1 MNPKDIV
8 NLLKSA
14 EKLKHL
20 QRTGWATEGVETVT
34 KESIAAH
41 SWGTSFISLVISK
54 FLIDKGNEIDLG
66 RVLTMSAIHD
76 LVESAT
82 SDIPQGAIA
91 LGTPIMKEA
100 KSNAERSAMRS
111 LASALGTVGEELIR
125 EWTVFAESDEIEAR
139 IVRDADIIDMLVHA
153 VALEDSGVSP
163 RRVHAFFV
171 SALRRLEN
179 SKIEIS
185 KEIWKVL
192 LDEHERNAA
201 RQQVRLE

>member
-1 MNPKDIV
+1 MDAGFLFHDFGDLRIESKI
-8 NLLKSA
+8 
-14 EKLKHL
+14 
-20 QRTGWATEGVETVT
+20 ETVT